1 MKRNLLATFVLSLI
15 AFKATADVLKDVSA
29 KVVIRKM
36 SALDGKVTE
45 VCSKTIS
52 APVFQILEKMPMA
65 QLPFAPVKCE
75 AMAGDLSLFITVTP
89 NILETTVPVDSKDLM
104 LADMGGGLVTY
115 VGGMLTVEAKDSSSM
130 TAEQLKTLKLLQ
142 APIMNGSGLLG
153 AMPSKVFITMAPL
166 SSHVRAVDQFT
177 ETLLIEFKK

>member
-65 QLPFAPVKCE
+65 QLPFAPVKCTTMME
-75 AMAGDLSLFITVTP
+75 FIPLTIIVTP
-89 NILETTVPVDSKDLM
+89 NILEANVSADSKDLM
-104 LADMGGGLVTY
+104 LADLGGGAVTY
-115 VGGMLTVEAKDSSSM
+115 VGGTLTVEAADLPAM
-130 TAEQLKTLKLLQ
+130 TPDQIQTLKLMQ
-142 APIMNGSGLLG
+142 PPIMNGSSLVG
-153 AMPSKVFITMAPL
+153 AMPSKVFITMMPIANNSKP
-166 SSHVRAVDQFT
+166 VDQFT
-177 ETLLIEFKK
+177 ATLLIESKK